1 MIFAELKESIIKHSE
16 EILAEAWELALS
28 LFNNPETAYK
38 EHFACKSLSGFLSG
52 SGFEIESNLAGLP
65 TAFQARYAGEGP
77 GPRLAFLAEMDA
89 LPEMGHACGHHLI
102 GASSAAAAVV
112 LKKSLV
118 RFTGSVEV
126 IGTPAEEG
134 GGGKVVLSRAGVF
147 KGLDAAI
154 IVHPDKRTEIFKRS
168 LGVVELRLTFQGRAA
183 HASVAP
189 ETGINALDAV
199 VETFNAV
206 SLMRQQLPD
215 KTRVHGIITDGGT
228 APNIIPEKASATFLA
243 RGLTV
248 EQTMEL
254 AERVK
259 ACAEGAALATG
270 TSLQAELSEDHM
282 YAPYV
287 PNRPL
292 GKAFREVFIEL
303 GLEDEGGPEDEAMGS
318 TDVGN
323 AGLDVPVVH
332 PLLAVPGVEQGVHTP
347 EFAKAASSEAAKT
360 MLGQAVKA
368 MALVGARVLLDADF
382 RESIKKDHQ
391 RMIAETG

>member
-1 MIFAELKESIIKHSE
+1 MVPSDVRSSILKQAESILPK
-16 EILAEAWELALS
+16 AWELALS
-28 LFNNPETAYK
+28 IFDNPETAYK
-38 EHFACKSLSGFLSG
+38 EHFACKGLSEFLSG
-52 SGFEIESNLAGLP
+52 SGFEVESNLADLP
-65 TAFQARYAGEGP
+65 TAFRARYAGEKT

-102 GASSAAAAVV
+102 GASSAACAVV
-112 LKKSLV
+112 LKNALGP
-118 RFTGSVEV
+118 FTGSIEV

-134 GGGKVVLSRAGVF
+134 GGGKVVLARAGVF

-168 LGVVELRLTFQGRAA
+168 LGVVELRLTFTGRAA

-199 VETFNAV
+199 IETFNAV
-206 SLMRQQLPD
+206 ALMRQQLSD
-215 KTRVHGIITDGGT
+215 KTRVHGIITNGGT
-228 APNIIPEKASATFLA
+228 APNIIPEKAGATFLA

-248 EQTMEL
+248 GQTMEI
-254 AERVK
+254 ADKVK

-270 TSLQAELSEDHM
+270 ASLETQLSEDHM

-292 GKAFREVFIEL
+292 GEAFREVFNEL

-332 PLLAVPGVEQGVHTP
+332 PLLAIPGVEQGVHTP
-347 EFAKAASSEAAKT
+347 AFAEAASSEAAKT
-360 MLGQAVKA
+360 MMEQAVKA

-382 RESIKKDHQ
+382 RESVKKDHQ